1 MYLTYMSKCTLPG
14 ATHSID
20 EPRAPGLPPWKT
32 LEHYGEP
39 KVHKP
44 MQSQY
49 IPHEHTHTHTQKYLV
64 LQVLQNRHVYK
75 TYTRSLDS
83 KL

>member
-49 IPHEHTHTHTQKYLV
+49 IPHEHTHTHTKIFGPTGATESTCIQDL
-64 LQVLQNRHVYK
+64 YK
-75 TYTRSLDS
+75 ISRL
-83 KL
+83 